1 MSGMQNQRHLY
12 SGKYTAPQSGDRARP
27 PNDLSNTHPPDLGLT
42 AVPQQQGT
50 VDVNPT
56 GNSRQLPVTG
66 LYRHRLISP
75 GQQRVH
81 LVQVGGG
88 DPSVPA
94 IGSRNGFQVGRN
106 GIEHVTRGD
115 GRVPC
120 GAPHRASFAATS
132 MVESTSGYQIRNRPN
147 RSSLVFELILVIVS
161 VFATVPAGGAIVAGC
176 AGSLQRSAFH
186 AVQLGQP

>member
-115 GRVPC
+115 GRVPF
-120 GAPHRASFAATS
+120 GYRRVGHSLWNGIWSKVHPNSGNDRLLMRAVCLLYTS
-132 MVESTSGYQIRNRPN
+132 PSPRDRTRYRMP
-147 RSSLVFELILVIVS
+147 SS
-161 VFATVPAGGAIVAGC
+161 A
-176 AGSLQRSAFH
+176 
-186 AVQLGQP
+186 